1 LRPGDPGTHKLLH
14 RFGDQLVCVRYRYDP
29 DTNLRMTTVE
39 LAVDTGLVASRRR
52 RAPQRT
58 TEIANEPVLVRVA
71 YDEIELRQRVRQ
83 AGGRW
88 LRDRKLWQMS
98 NNDAKRLGL
107 SGRVIRPAE
116 RS

>member
-1 LRPGDPGTHKLLH
+1 
-14 RFGDQLVCVRYRYDP
+14 
-29 DTNLRMTTVE
+29 MTTVE
-39 LAVDTGLVASRRR
+39 LAVDTGLVAPRRR

-58 TEIANEPVLVRVA
+58 ADIANEPVLVRIA
-71 YDEIELRQRVRQ
+71 YDEIELRLRVKQ